1 MYIVWNLPNC
11 TSFLLVFRFPPAI
24 PLEQWSTSL
33 ELIKLSSIKK
43 VGVNIYSQFPFT
55 HSILLQFRLACTRNC
70 MTHLIHNWIFV
81 HWYHVAISRTEI
93 NDDTAERL
101 QGFKESVKLDVECAT
116 TISGSLE
123 TAAVEKFID
132 ILENCSGRVLV
143 SGIGRYQGL

>member
-1 MYIVWNLPNC
+1 M
-11 TSFLLVFRFPPAI
+11 
-24 PLEQWSTSL
+24 
-33 ELIKLSSIKK
+33 
-43 VGVNIYSQFPFT
+43 
-55 HSILLQFRLACTRNC
+55 
-70 MTHLIHNWIFV
+70 
-81 HWYHVAISRTEI
+81 